1 MGKSSGST
9 VTGIRVRLLEQL
21 TIPVPPHDLQKQFAD
36 FVTQVDKSK
45 VMMQAALEKE
55 QVLFE
60 KLAPLIM
67 SLYLRRTFDL
77 MFHSKGYSFQFQS
90 VILNIPIRD
99 FDLYGSYVVG
109 AFGIAA
115 NIADSIIFMSFADFQ
130 KYVLLAAS
138 TQ

>member
-1 MGKSSGST
+1 MNDSL
-9 VTGIRVRLLEQL
+9 V
-21 TIPVPPHDLQKQFAD
+21 F
-36 FVTQVDKSK
+36 
-45 VMMQAALEKE
+45 
-55 QVLFE
+55 LFE

-67 SLYLRRTFDL
+67 SLYFKRTFDL
-77 MFHSKGYSFQFQS
+77 MFHSNGYSFQFQS

-115 NIADSIIFMSFADFQ
+115 NIADSIIFISFADFQ